1 VLANAGN
8 LQGAQV
14 TTLFGTPEIRP
25 KRKYSL
31 LPLLVVVF
39 LLSYGLMTLL
49 IVAQSNTI
57 ESQRSTIQQLVQ
69 SGNEMS
75 ALKNKQ
81 VQQQAQAAEVPSATT
96 QAQADVANVSPV
108 PAPSTQA
115 APSEK
120 ANKAHSGAKV
130 RRPLPEKPPMP
141 TSEIADERRSLMSI

>member
-1 VLANAGN
+1 M
-8 LQGAQV
+8 

-115 APSEK
+115 VPSEK
-120 ANKAHSGAKV
+120 TSKAHSGAKAQ
-130 RRPLPEKPPMP
+130 RPLPEKPPTP
-141 TSEIADERRSLMSI
+141 TSDIADERRSLMSI